1 MKQFFCELLFICAV
15 ASPGA
20 KPVEELTYGT
30 VLYEYYQQDYSTALL
45 NTLVAQA
52 QNRVGEEQVKFELA
66 KGSFA
71 FAGGMY
77 GYANEIFSAIPEGE
91 LEPLDEMR
99 LAFHLGRE
107 FHRRQAWPELAE
119 QLAKIDLGKSWLGK
133 QRVHPEVEFMKA
145 ELAVVNGQYDEA
157 ARLYAEMD
165 EQNPL
170 RAYGLFNL
178 GVVLRANGDNT
189 AAMRT
194 FRRVAKMPAYSEEA
208 YDLSQRARLALALLA
223 RQEKNTT
230 RAEQVLADL
239 PGDGRYQDVAMAA
252 YGGLAMD
259 TEDYEL
265 AARIWMTLQ
274 EEEYWTPSTA
284 TARLGFP
291 LSLEKMAATGQQA
304 STELALLHY
313 RQAENSFANRLA
325 TLNQMT
331 DQAQDPNWVRNL
343 LEVFSVPE
351 QQAHDDPER
360 QARMQTLM
368 QQWQQ
373 QLGHT
378 DWLEWLATDNVHQT
392 LVQWRELN
400 GMQDWLADMP
410 ERLTALEQVAVE
422 QLARSDQAEKMLVD
436 EGLLASKQ
444 ALEQRIHALQAD
456 LVVVTNQPATPTLA
470 WMYPLANAKE
480 RSLLTDLQ
488 QKRLLVQR
496 MPAPEQER
504 WLAKVDRL
512 IGVVFF
518 QIVAEQSG
526 RVRALHK
533 QLAQLS
539 ELVGESEAQVA
550 RVSVAEENFAAGVG
564 TDFQLFVDRAE
575 QISARVSSARLQR
588 EEMLAGEIRRRMQ
601 DEIRQ
606 VEQYLLVTRIAI
618 ARATDH
624 LALAGRQSGDQQ

>member
-291 LSLEKMAATGQQA
+291 LSLEKMAATGHQA

-325 TLNQMT
+325 TLNEMT

-470 WMYPLANAKE
+470 WMYPLANADE

-488 QKRLLVQR
+488 QKRRLVQR
-496 MPAPEQER
+496 MPAAEQER

-518 QIVAEQSG
+518 QIVAEQSS

-550 RVSVAEENFAAGVG
+550 RVSVAEENFVAGVG

-624 LALAGRQSGDQQ
+624 LAMAGDQQ